1 MAAQTQE
8 AHHFGSSY
16 IPASEF
22 ESVLETDTKDSQL
35 VERFQDGDLEAF
47 DLLYLRYRSRIHGV
61 IRSFISNPED
71 ALDVTQD
78 VFLKA
83 YQGLANFKKASQFYS
98 WLYRITI
105 NRCIDYMRQ
114 RSKHR
119 VISDDPVSDDVFYG
133 NVANRHPSAP
143 SKAVENEE
151 FYVHLRRAVMQLS
164 PKQREVFI
172 LRYREE
178 LPLKEIGRKMGRSTG
193 TIKAHLFQA
202 QRNLRVLLLPY
213 LRDER
218 VQTQ

>member
-1 MAAQTQE
+1 M
-8 AHHFGSSY
+8 
-16 IPASEF
+16 
-22 ESVLETDTKDSQL
+22 L
-35 VERFQDGDLEAF
+35 QDGDSEAF
-47 DLLYLRYRSRIHGV
+47 NLLYLRYRGRIHGV
-61 IRSFISNPED
+61 IRAIISNPED

-83 YQGLANFKKASQFYS
+83 YQGLGNFKKASQFYS
-98 WLYRITI
+98 WIYRITI
-105 NRCIDYMRQ
+105 NRCIDFMRQ

-119 VISDDPVSDDVFYG
+119 VMSDDPVSDDVFYS

-151 FYVHLRRAVMQLS
+151 FYVYLSRAVMQLS

-202 QRNLRVLLLPY
+202 QRNLRALLLPY
-213 LRDER
+213 LRDDR
-218 VQTQ
+218 V

>member
-1 MAAQTQE
+1 MSMPTQE
-8 AHHFGSSY
+8 AFQFSSSY
-16 IPASEF
+16 VPIGNSG
-22 ESVLETDTKDSQL
+22 SVLETDAEDSQL
-35 VERFQDGDLEAF
+35 VECFQDGDSEAF
-47 DLLYLRYRSRIHGV
+47 NLLYLRYRGRIHGV
-61 IRSFISNPED
+61 IRAIISNPED

-83 YQGLANFKKASQFYS
+83 YQGLGNFKKASQFYS
-98 WLYRITI
+98 WIYRITI
-105 NRCIDYMRQ
+105 NRCIDFMRQ

-119 VISDDPVSDDVFYG
+119 VMSDDPVSDDVFYS

-151 FYVHLRRAVMQLS
+151 FYVYLSRAVMQLS

-202 QRNLRVLLLPY
+202 QRNLRALLLPY
-213 LRDER
+213 LRDDR
-218 VQTQ
+218 V

>member
-1 MAAQTQE
+1 MSMQTQE
-8 AHHFGSSY
+8 AYQLGSNY
-16 IPASEF
+16 IPISN
-22 ESVLETDTKDSQL
+22 SSPVLETGVHDSQL
-35 VERFQDGDLEAF
+35 VERFQGGDPEAF
-47 DLLYLRYRSRIHGV
+47 DLLYLRYRNRIHGT
-61 IRSFISNPED
+61 IRSIISNPED

-83 YQGLANFKKASQFYS
+83 YQGLGNFKRASQFYS

-143 SKAVENEE
+143 FKAVENEE
-151 FYVHLRRAVMQLS
+151 FHVYLRQAVMQLS

-202 QRNLRVLLLPY
+202 QRNLRALLLPY
-213 LRDER
+213 LRDDG
-218 VQTQ
+218 V